1 MRKTYTQN
9 ISDVIQDYLKEMNL
23 DNKLKEVHVV
33 NSWEQIIGRTIAK
46 ATRNI
51 YIKDKKLFLKID
63 SSVIKNELLIIKDG
77 LIKRINEFA
86 DEELVK
92 DIVLY

>member
-63 SSVIKNELLIIKDG
+63 SSVINNELLIIKDG

>member
-51 YIKDKKLFLKID
+51 YIKDKKLFLKIE
-63 SSVIKNELLIIKDG
+63 SSVIKNELLIIKEG